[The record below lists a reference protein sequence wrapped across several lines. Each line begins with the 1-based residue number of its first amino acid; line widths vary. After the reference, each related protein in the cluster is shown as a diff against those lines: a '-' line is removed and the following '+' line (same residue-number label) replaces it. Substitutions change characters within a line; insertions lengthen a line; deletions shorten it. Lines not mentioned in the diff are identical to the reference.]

1 MYQDPFSRCHPAVNF
16 RFFLAVIGFGV
27 VVQHPAY
34 AAASLTCGCVYYLLL
49 RGRQGLSFLFGLTG
63 IMLAITLLNPL
74 LNTSG
79 RHILFRLLGRPYTL
93 EALCYGGILAVIFA
107 LTFVWFGCYSQVLTS
122 DKFTALF
129 GNLIPAISLLLV
141 MVLRQIPAFTRKA
154 KQISLARGAIG
165 KGTGENQPFRQRL
178 QSGVGILSALTD
190 WALEG
195 SIVTADSMR
204 CRGYGC
210 ARRTNF
216 SLYRMTGRDVL
227 LLACIGGLSLVVM
240 LAGGMEASYTPNL
253 YISYISYGF
262 AAYCLLLLIPP
273 VMYLRERILWNR
285 FKFET

>member
-1 MYQDPFSRCHPAVNF
+1 MYQDPFSRCHPAVIF
-16 RFFLAVIGFGV
+16 SFFLAVIGFGV

-34 AAASLTCGCVYYLLL
+34 AAASLICGIIYYLIL
-49 RGRQGLSFLFGLTG
+49 RGRQGLSFLFALLGF
-63 IMLAITLLNPL
+63 MLAITLLNPL

-79 RHILFRLLGRPYTL
+79 RHILFRLFGRPYTL

-129 GNLIPAISLLLV
+129 GNLIPSISVLLV
-141 MVLRQIPAFTRKA
+141 MVLRQIPAFARRA

-165 KGTGENQPFRQRL
+165 KGSGEDQPFRQRL
-178 QSGVGILSALTD
+178 ESSVGILSALTD

-216 SLYRMTGRDVL
+216 TLYRLSVRDLL
-227 LLACIGGLSLVVM
+227 LLACIGGLSFVVM

-253 YISYISYGF
+253 YFSYISYGF
-262 AAYCLLLLIPP
+262 PAYCLMLLIPP

-285 FKFET
+285 FKFEI